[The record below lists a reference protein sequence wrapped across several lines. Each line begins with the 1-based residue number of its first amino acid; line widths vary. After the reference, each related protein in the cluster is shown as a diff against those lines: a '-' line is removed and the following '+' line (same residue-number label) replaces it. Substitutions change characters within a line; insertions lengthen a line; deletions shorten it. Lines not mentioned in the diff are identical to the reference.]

1 MDDATHRESEVGVE
15 VVYNVIHL
23 ITSPSQQVLTQ
34 LAATVIVRARLIPRL
49 FRRQTP

>member
-1 MDDATHRESEVGVE
+1 MMPRIESRRWEVE